1 MAHKVIIEL
10 VFNSSQGDS
19 DEEMTVLDVD
29 VYDHL
34 EDLIGR
40 EALDYVVIPESN
52 EVYGVIRYKDIRG
65 VNGTATGNGWNGHF
79 LVAISLAGIKDQF
92 NYNFVGHSTYPLLD

>member
-34 EDLIGR
+34 EDLIAR
-40 EALDYVVIPESN
+40 EALDYTVTAESG
-52 EVYGVIRYKDIRG
+52 ETYGVIRYKDIRG
-65 VNGTATGNGWNGHF
+65 IDGTSSGGHYDYDSG
-79 LVAISLAGIKDQF
+79 L
-92 NYNFVGHSTYPLLD
+92 

>member
-34 EDLIGR
+34 EDLIAR
-40 EALDYVVIPESN
+40 EALDYIVIPESN
-52 EVYGVIRYKDIRG
+52 EAYGVIRYKDIRG
-65 VNGTATGNGWNGHF
+65 VNGTPEGNGWDGSSIGEIYESG
-79 LVAISLAGIKDQF
+79 L
-92 NYNFVGHSTYPLLD
+92 

>member
-34 EDLIGR
+34 EDLIAR
-40 EALDYVVIPESN
+40 EALDYIVIPESN
-52 EVYGVIRYKDIRG
+52 EEYGVIRYKDIRG
-65 VNGTATGNGWNGHF
+65 VDAQDVDTP
-79 LVAISLAGIKDQF
+79 S
-92 NYNFVGHSTYPLLD
+92 VGELYESGL

>member
-34 EDLIGR
+34 EDLIAR
-40 EALDYVVIPESN
+40 EALDYIVI
-52 EVYGVIRYKDIRG
+52 
-65 VNGTATGNGWNGHF
+65 
-79 LVAISLAGIKDQF
+79 LSLI
-92 NYNFVGHSTYPLLD
+92 HI

>member
-34 EDLIGR
+34 EDLIAR

-52 EVYGVIRYKDIRG
+52 EAYGVIRYRDIRG
-65 VNGTATGNGWNGHF
+65 IEAQDVDAPN
-79 LVAISLAGIKDQF
+79 
-92 NYNFVGHSTYPLLD
+92 VGEIYESGL